1 MSNEKI
7 SYEELLN
14 ILTQL
19 HVTHDKETVGNWFM
33 KVLKAQ
39 KHLNAIGEIKP
50 NRDCLLHDEII
61 GNAHTSKPTGT
72 EFVGICTFFTKK
84 CATSPASS
92 GLITTKVGGTPS
104 ASPASAVVVP
114 FKKH

>member
-33 KVLKAQ
+33 KILKMQ

-72 EFVGICTFFTKK
+72 EFVGICTFFTKGRPV
-84 CATSPASS
+84 SPSN
-92 GLITTKVGGTPS
+92 GLVTTKVGGT
-104 ASPASAVVVP
+104 AAGSPASGVVVP